1 VQDGLGLFH
10 VIGSYCGQFV
20 ISATSC
26 RVMMPDPAFYRQCLQ
41 DSFDELLAATI
52 SKPKTAARAKAKK
65 MTGTKARSAA

>member
-1 VQDGLGLFH
+1 MFIH

-41 DSFDELLAATI
+41 ESFEELLAAATAKPKA
-52 SKPKTAARAKAKK
+52 KPKTKRTRAKKAVRAKQK
-65 MTGTKARSAA
+65 NAA